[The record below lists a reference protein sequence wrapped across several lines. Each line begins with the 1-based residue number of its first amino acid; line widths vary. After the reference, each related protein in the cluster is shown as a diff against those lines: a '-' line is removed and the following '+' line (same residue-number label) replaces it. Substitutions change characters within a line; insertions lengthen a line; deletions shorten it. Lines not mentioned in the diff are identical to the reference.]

1 MIGYC
6 VFFGGALI
14 SWRTKKQT
22 IVSRSSAESEYRAM
36 ASITCE
42 LTWLKYLLLDL
53 WFEHSQP
60 TKLFCDS
67 QAALHIAANPVYH
80 EQTKHIE
87 IDYHVIRERIQSGDI
102 VTAHVSSACQ
112 LADMFTKPLGQ
123 PTFRSLLSKFDVL
136 DIHAP
141 T

>member
-1 MIGYC
+1 
-6 VFFGGALI
+6 
-14 SWRTKKQT
+14 
-22 IVSRSSAESEYRAM
+22 M

-42 LTWLKYLLLDL
+42 LTWLRYLMHDL
-53 WFEHSQP
+53 RVEHPQP
-60 TKLFCDS
+60 AKLFCDS

-80 EQTKHIE
+80 ERTKHIE
-87 IDYHVIRERIQSGDI
+87 IDCHVVRERIQSGAT

-112 LADMFTKPLGQ
+112 LADMFTKPIGQ
-123 PTFRSLLSKFDVL
+123 PMFRSLLSQFRVL